1 MTVKLRLQMCSQ
13 EVLGIKTLATLPLQS
28 EDASSFIRSNKQIK
42 VHLALSTSWSKILNC
57 KNKTSFKIQKTWSI
71 VLNIVLISLRVI

>member
-28 EDASSFIRSNKQIK
+28 EDASSFILSNKQIK
-42 VHLALSTSWSKILNC
+42 VHLAKILNC
-57 KNKTSFKIQKTWSI
+57 KDKTSFKIQKTWSI